1 MCMPP
6 SIRRDASA
14 FLIAGLLFAVPALAS
29 GQGAR
34 QHPPV
39 LTAFSI
45 NAGAESVPS
54 TDPSVTLTHAVVGER
69 PSEYR
74 VSHRADFAGAQWMP
88 YTTPLSIRNW
98 YDRSA
103 AACTMSQAPA
113 LSRRV
118 TLFLQVRAKVGET
131 LRIADG
137 QRQLVPSNVESNVLR
152 ATICATAT
160 DVNGAA
166 PGAGETRRP
175 AP

>member
-1 MCMPP
+1 MRMPP
-6 SIRRDASA
+6 SNRRNASA
-14 FLIAGLLFAVPALAS
+14 FLIAGLLFSVPALAS
-29 GQGAR
+29 GQGVR
-34 QHPPV
+34 QQPPV

-45 NAGAESVPS
+45 DAGADSVS
-54 TDPSVTLTHAVVGER
+54 SSDPSVTLTHAVVGER

-88 YTTPLSIRNW
+88 YATPLSIRNW

-103 AACTMSQAPA
+103 AACAMSQAPR

-118 TLFLQVRAKVGET
+118 TLYLQVRAKVGEE

-152 ATICATAT
+152 ATICAWNT
-160 DVNGAA
+160 DANGAA
-166 PGAGETRRP
+166 PGVGEARRS
-175 AP
+175 

>member
-1 MCMPP
+1 MPP
-6 SIRRDASA
+6 SIRRNASA
-14 FLIAGLLFAVPALAS
+14 FLIAGLLSSLPAFAS
-29 GQGAR
+29 GQGVR
-34 QHPPV
+34 QQPPV

-45 NAGAESVPS
+45 NAGADSVS
-54 TDPSVTLTHAVVGER
+54 SSDPSVTLTHTVVGER

-88 YTTPLSIRNW
+88 YITPLSIRNW

-103 AACTMSQAPA
+103 VACTMSPA
-113 LSRRV
+113 SHGSRRV
-118 TLFLQVRAKVGET
+118 TLFLQVRAKVGEA

-152 ATICATAT
+152 ATICATST

-166 PGAGETRRP
+166 PRPGETRRSP
-175 AP
+175 P

>member
-1 MCMPP
+1 MPP
-6 SIRRDASA
+6 FIRRNASA
-14 FLIAGLLFAVPALAS
+14 FLIVGLLFSVPALAS

-34 QHPPV
+34 QQPPV

-45 NAGAESVPS
+45 DAGADSVS
-54 TDPSVTLTHAVVGER
+54 SSDPSVTLTHAVVGER

-88 YTTPLSIRNW
+88 YATPLSIRNW

-103 AACTMSQAPA
+103 AACTMSQAPHV
-113 LSRRV
+113 SRRV
-118 TLFLQVRAKVGET
+118 TLYLQVRAKVGQE

-152 ATICATAT
+152 ATICARST
-160 DVNGAA
+160 DANGAA
-166 PGAGETRRP
+166 PGVGETRRSVP
-175 AP
+175 